1 MSTTPE
7 LRRAARGLREAFD
20 RWQPTRLDQEPD
32 AMLIETTVV
41 AWWLRALDEL
51 LPESSSSYLAEKAS
65 DREIDDLLAGL
76 RHARNRLGHRIAG
89 AIRVDHGGFS
99 FPLVAPLVSFE
110 LRWVDPAVLDRF
122 GGAMATTVPQLDGE
136 AAYARA
142 LAGRLVRHTLPTAV
156 IWMLARPELQEPSED
171 SCGH

>member
-1 MSTTPE
+1 
-7 LRRAARGLREAFD
+7 
-20 RWQPTRLDQEPD
+20 
-32 AMLIETTVV
+32 MLIETTVV
-41 AWWLRALDEL
+41 LWWLRALDEL
-51 LPESSSSYLAEKAS
+51 LPEYSSSYSAEKACNS
-65 DREIDDLLAGL
+65 EIDDLLAGL

-89 AIRVDHGGFS
+89 AIRVKHGGFR
-99 FPLVAPLVSFE
+99 FPVIFPLVSFE
-110 LRWVDPAVLDRF
+110 LLWADTGALDQF
-122 GGAMATTVPQLDGE
+122 GGSMATTVPQLNGE